1 MTTSVPPPAVGE
13 APAPESGRRH
23 GMSRGATFL
32 FALAGG
38 AAVGNLYWSQ
48 PILDTIA
55 AGFGTT
61 ASAAGLLVTVT
72 QIGYAVGVFFL
83 VPLGDVVDRKV
94 VIPAFMLL
102 AAVMLGLS
110 AVAPSF
116 PVLLVTLAL
125 VGVSTVS
132 GQLLAP
138 LAGDLATDEQRG
150 RVLGSVVSG
159 VLLGILVAR
168 AVSGVVTDLVGWR
181 ALYAIVAA
189 FMLVLAV
196 AVYRFLPRL
205 EPRARVGYG
214 SLLAS
219 LPRTYVTSASVRWLG
234 LMGAAV
240 MATFTLYWTGLTLLL
255 SAEPFTFSTTRI
267 GLLGLVGILG
277 ALAAQ
282 QVGRLHDRGLGVQAI
297 GVGLVVAIVSFVIAG
312 VAPGSIVA
320 VVVSVALYSV
330 GVQAVQVLLQ
340 ARVLAVDPSARSRL
354 NTVFVVG
361 NFIGGT
367 VGSALAGLLWGAGGW
382 PAVMTAAGLLLL
394 PALLIWTVQRRRA
407 FAA

>member
-1 MTTSVPPPAVGE
+1 MTTSVPPAPMPA
-13 APAPESGRRH
+13 APAAGRRP

-55 AGFGTT
+55 TGFGTT

-94 VIPAFMLL
+94 MIPLLMLL

-110 AVAPSF
+110 ALAPSL

-150 RVLGSVVSG
+150 RVLGTVVSG

-189 FMLVLAV
+189 VMLVLAV
-196 AVYRFLPRL
+196 TVHRFLPRL

-219 LPRTYVTSASVRWLG
+219 VPRTYVTSAAVRWLG

-255 SAEPFTFSTTRI
+255 SAEPFGFSTTRI

-282 QVGRLHDRGLGVQAI
+282 QVGRLHDRGLGVPAI
-297 GVGLVVAIVSFVIAG
+297 GVGLVLAMASFVVAG

-330 GVQAVQVLLQ
+330 GVQAVQMLLQ

-361 NFIGGT
+361 NFVGGT

-382 PAVMTAAGLLLL
+382 PVIMTAAGLLLL
-394 PALLIWTVQRRRA
+394 PALLIWAVQRRRA